1 MKFEGERSI
10 ATDEQNLWDLISDPE
25 VLVRCVPGA
34 KEVERKSETHYTGV
48 IERSFAGLSVNLDGE
63 VELTELRPPEQITI
77 EAHGRDRVTKTEMNA
92 DGELSLLDGDDG
104 KTVLDYW
111 MELSFTG
118 KLPAHLLKGRFN
130 KDIDRFFDNI
140 QDVAENG
147 LEAMEAEDSDT
158 DEDAEDEDDGGLLSR
173 F

>member
-1 MKFEGERSI
+1 MRFEGERSI
-10 ATDEQNLWDLISDPE
+10 TADEDHLWELISDPE

-48 IERSFAGLSVNLDGE
+48 IERSFAGLSVDLDGE
-63 VELTELRPPEQITI
+63 VEITELRPPEQITI
-77 EAHGRDRVTKTEMNA
+77 EGRGKDRVTKTEMDA
-92 DGELSLLDGDDG
+92 DGELSLRDGDGDT
-104 KTVLDYW
+104 TVLDYS

-147 LEAMEAEDSDT
+147 LEAVGEVAPEA
-158 DEDAEDEDDGGLLSR
+158 DEGDEDDDEGGLLSR

>member
-10 ATDEQNLWDLISDPE
+10 STDEQSLWELISDPE

-34 KEVERKSETHYTGV
+34 KDVERESETHYTGV

-77 EAHGRDRVTKTEMNA
+77 EAHGKDRVTKTEMDA
-92 DGELSLLDGDDG
+92 DGELSLRAGDGDD
-104 KTVLDYW
+104 TVLDYW
-111 MELSFTG
+111 LELSFTG

-130 KDIDRFFDNI
+130 KDIDRFFDNVR
-140 QDVAENG
+140 DVAENG
-147 LEAMEAEDSDT
+147 LEAEEEAAEAED
-158 DEDAEDEDDGGLLSR
+158 EAEADDDGGLLSR